1 MSDNVLE
8 HPEFIGPYRIL
19 DVLGE
24 GGIGVV
30 YLAEQAAPVRRRVA
44 LKVIKLG
51 MDTRQVVAR
60 FASERQALAVMD
72 HPNIATVFDG
82 GATDGGRPYFVM
94 EWVKGVPLTDY
105 CDTHRLST
113 TERVTLFCDVCAAIQ
128 HAHQKGVIHRDL
140 KPSNILVGVAEGG
153 DPQVRVIDF
162 GIAKAVS
169 PSMTDASLVTQ
180 QGQFIGTPAYMSP
193 EQAEMSK
200 LDVDTRSD
208 IYSLGVIL
216 YELLVGALP
225 IEVGGMASYAVQHAL
240 RETEPAMPSNR
251 FDTRDDTMDTLAE
264 SRGGTPAML
273 RRELRGDL
281 DWIVL
286 KAIAKD
292 RTRRYDG
299 VSLLAADLQRHLA
312 HEPVLARPPS
322 TLYRISRFVRRNQLS
337 VMAGAAVVLAM
348 IVGTGAATIGLLR
361 ANAAERA
368 ATAAV
373 EVAEAEALR
382 ANEVSDFLVGLFED
396 VDPDNSRGMEVTA
409 REVLDRG
416 VQRIRTELEDQ
427 PVMRA
432 RLLDTM
438 GEVHKHLALYPRA
451 ESLMLEAVQARRSA
465 GTPAVDLAGALIRLG
480 GLYFVSGQ
488 HEDAEKVLNEA
499 LSLVDQ
505 DGESRDRFA
514 LELGDALNSLGLVM
528 ARPERAEYV
537 RAEALYREAQRMI
550 RVAGDEHEQDID
562 ISYSN
567 LAAIMRRTHRYEEAV
582 TVLEDLYA
590 RSVRRVGQRHTTSAI
605 FRHLLGAALADAG
618 DMSNARAHLVAA
630 LATQQEVF
638 GQVHAWVAASHG
650 RLGEVYLH
658 EGELPLAHAS
668 LAQARAIT
676 DEVYP
681 PPHYRR
687 ALTYARQ
694 GMARLIEGD
703 LAAADAAL
711 SEAAQEY
718 QAVGGHAFAL
728 SNTVWQADA
737 TLSGSD
743 APRVVATLQP
753 ILPQLAGVDELLARA
768 LLAIASHRQQST
780 ADDAALDNALLQVVH
795 SIDTVT
801 MRDLYARI
809 VIARLVYWCE
819 QSGASSAQSAL
830 AALSG

>member
-1 MSDNVLE
+1 MNDNVLE

-94 EWVKGVPLTDY
+94 EWVKGVPITDY
-105 CDTHRLST
+105 CDTYRLT
-113 TERVTLFCDVCAAIQ
+113 TIARVQLFCDVCAAIQ

-169 PSMTDASLVTQ
+169 PTLTDASLVTQ

-251 FDTRDDTMDTLAE
+251 FDTHDNTMDTLAE
-264 SRGGTPAML
+264 SRGATPAML

-322 TLYRISRFVRRNQLS
+322 AWYRLSRFVRRNQLS
-337 VMAGAAVVLAM
+337 VTAGAAVVLAM
-348 IVGTGAATIGLLR
+348 IVGTGAATVGLLR
-361 ANAAERA
+361 ANEAQRA

-373 EVAEAEALR
+373 QVAEAEALR
-382 ANEVSDFLVGLFED
+382 ANEVSDFLVDLFED

-416 VQRIRTELEDQ
+416 VQRIRTGLEDQ
-427 PVMRA
+427 PAMRA

-451 ESLMLEAVQARRSA
+451 ESLMLEAVQVRRDVGA
-465 GTPAVDLAGALIRLG
+465 PAVDLAGGLIRLG

-488 HEDAEKVLNEA
+488 YEKSETALNEA
-499 LSLVDQ
+499 LSLVEQ
-505 DGESRDRFA
+505 DGESRERFA
-514 LELGDALNSLGLVM
+514 LALGDGLNSLGLIM
-528 ARPERAEYV
+528 ARPERAEYA
-537 RAEALYREAQRMI
+537 RAELLYREAQRLI
-550 RVAGDEHEQDID
+550 QLGGEQHEEDVDIID
-562 ISYSN
+562 SN
-567 LAAIMRRTHRYEEAV
+567 VAAIMRRMHRYDEAAV
-582 TVLEDLYA
+582 VLEDLHA
-590 RSVRRVGQRHTTSAI
+590 RSVRRVGARHPTTAI
-605 FRHLLGAALADAG
+605 FRHLLGSALADTG
-618 DMSNARAHLVAA
+618 DMDNALAHLQAA
-630 LATQQEVF
+630 LESQQKVF
-638 GQVHAWVAASHG
+638 GDVHAWVAASHG
-650 RLGEVYLH
+650 KLGELYLH
-658 EGELPLAHAS
+658 QSDIPHALAAM
-668 LAQARAIT
+668 ARARQVT
-676 DEVYP
+676 EEVYP
-681 PPHYRR
+681 SPHYRR
-687 ALTYARQ
+687 ALASSRH
-694 GMARLIEGD
+694 GMANLLNGD
-703 LAAADAAL
+703 VAAADAAMKG
-711 SEAAQEY
+711 AAAEY
-718 QAVGGHAFAL
+718 QATGGHAFAI
-728 SNTVWQADA
+728 SNTVWHADVALSASAPADA
-737 TLSGSD
+737 LAAL
-743 APRVVATLQP
+743 APVTA
-753 ILPQLAGVDELLARA
+753 QLAGVDQLLAQT
-768 LLAIASHRQQST
+768 LQAIAKQHQT
-780 ADDAALDNALLQVVH
+780 PGADSAALDTALLQIVQR
-795 SIDTVT
+795 IDTVT

-809 VIARLVYWCE
+809 VIARIAYWCE
-819 QSGASSAQSAL
+819 QSDAGTAVAAL
-830 AALSG
+830 AERSG